1 MNTYTTPTYIYT
13 VTGIDFA
20 DVSAA
25 YVSIKG
31 TKCEV
36 HKNTV
41 DQPNQV
47 VLVPADNQIACYL
60 TQEETA
66 QLGHGLARHQVNF
79 ITTDGT
85 RVATKIQ
92 RSSVGANLYRE
103 VI

>member
-1 MNTYTTPTYIYT
+1 MNTFSTPTQIYT
-13 VTGIDFA
+13 VTGVDFD
-20 DVSAA
+20 DVTAA

-47 VLVPADNQIACYL
+47 VMVPADNVIACYL

-66 QLGHGLARHQVNF
+66 RLGHGLARHQINF
-79 ITTDGT
+79 IMTDGT
-85 RVATKIQ
+85 RVPTKIA
-92 RSSVGANLYRE
+92 RGSVGQNLYRE